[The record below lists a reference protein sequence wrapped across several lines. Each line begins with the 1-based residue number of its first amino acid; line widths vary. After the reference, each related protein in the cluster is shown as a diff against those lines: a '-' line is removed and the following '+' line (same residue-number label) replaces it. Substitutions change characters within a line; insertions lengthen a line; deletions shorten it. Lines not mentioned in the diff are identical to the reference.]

1 MDLHEQL
8 GRTIGDVARAW
19 RNKVNERLRP
29 LGLSE
34 AKWTTLLYLSRCEGG
49 LIQIE
54 LAKRIGI
61 EGPTLVRLLDRLEAD
76 GWVKRKLSKTD
87 RRSKVIVLGRKA
99 QPVLKEIRGI
109 VRSLREESMA
119 GLTEREMTTA
129 LRVLQRVREKIEVS

>member
-1 MDLHEQL
+1 VDVHEQL
-8 GRTIGDVARAW
+8 GRAIGDVARAW

-29 LGLSE
+29 MGLSE

-49 LIQIE
+49 LIQVE

-99 QPVLKEIRGI
+99 QPVLKEIRAI
-109 VRSLREESMA
+109 VHGLREECMA
-119 GLTEREMTTA
+119 GLSEREIAAT
-129 LRVLQRVREKIEVS
+129 LRVLQRVREKIEAS

>member
-1 MDLHEQL
+1 MDVHEQL
-8 GRTIGDVARAW
+8 GRAIGDVARAW

-29 LGLSE
+29 MGLSE

-49 LIQIE
+49 LIQVE

-99 QPVLKEIRGI
+99 QPVLKEIRAI
-109 VRSLREESMA
+109 VHGLREECMA
-119 GLTEREMTTA
+119 GLSEREIAAT
-129 LRVLQRVREKIEVS
+129 LRVLQRVREKIEAS

>member
-1 MDLHEQL
+1 M
-8 GRTIGDVARAW
+8 GRANGDVARAW

-29 LGLSE
+29 MGLSE

-49 LIQIE
+49 LIQVE

-61 EGPTLVRLLDRLEAD
+61 EGPTMVRLLDRLAAD

-99 QPVLKEIRGI
+99 QQVMKEIRAI
-109 VRSLREESMA
+109 VHGQREECKA
-119 GLTEREMTTA
+119 GLSERVSAAT
-129 LRVLQRVREKIEVS
+129 LRLLQWLL

>member
-1 MDLHEQL
+1 MDVHEQL
-8 GRTIGDVARAW
+8 GRAIGDVARAW

-29 LGLSE
+29 MGLSE

-49 LIQIE
+49 LIQVE

-99 QPVLKEIRGI
+99 QPVLKEIRAI
-109 VRSLREESMA
+109 VHGLREECMA
-119 GLTEREMTTA
+119 GLSEREIAAA
-129 LRVLQRVREKIEVS
+129 LKVLRRLREKIEAS

>member
-1 MDLHEQL
+1 MELHEQL
-8 GRTIGDVARAW
+8 GRAIGEVARAW

-49 LIQIE
+49 LIQID

-76 GWVKRKLSKTD
+76 GWVRRKLSKTD

-109 VRSLREESMA
+109 VHGLREETMA
-119 GLTEREMTTA
+119 GLTEREIATA
-129 LRVLQRVREKIEVS
+129 LKVLHRIRGKIEAS

>member
-1 MDLHEQL
+1 MDVHEQL
-8 GRTIGDVARAW
+8 GRAIGDVARAW

-29 LGLSE
+29 MGLSE

-49 LIQIE
+49 LIQVE

-99 QPVLKEIRGI
+99 QPVLKEIRAI
-109 VRSLREESMA
+109 VHGLREECMA
-119 GLTEREMTTA
+119 GLSEREIAAA
-129 LRVLQRVREKIEVS
+129 LKVLRRVREKIEAS